1 MRAIWKR
8 NKVKVPYQTVVLK
21 GKKYPGRFDTPKV
34 FGALDI
40 KRVLPGR
47 SFVDLGCN
55 RGGLVFLAE
64 ECGALTTVGVDVSEK
79 NVEEAGQIGREGGSS
94 SRFYCA
100 SIQDFVPTMDQFD
113 IVVCMAVFRH
123 LYADLL
129 HEFDS
134 KAEKKKGFLVRDS
147 LDVLIRQD
155 VGHPP
160 EVISRYNQLIE
171 AMLEAS
177 RDRFIC
183 SYNDESGLIL
193 RRQQEVSRFF
203 RDRTDRVESI
213 EVFLADYKN
222 PKFVVVDIKLKAM
235 KQSLR
240 A

>member
-1 MRAIWKR
+1 MRDIWKR
-8 NKVKVPYQTVVLK
+8 NKVKVPYQTVVFK

-34 FGALDI
+34 FAALDI
-40 KRVLPGR
+40 KKDVAGR
-47 SFVDLGCN
+47 SFIDLGCN

-64 ECGALTTVGVDVSEK
+64 ECGALATVGVDVSEK
-79 NVEEAGQIGREGGSS
+79 NVEEAGQIGREGSS
-94 SRFYCA
+94 RSRFYCA

-129 HEFDS
+129 REFDS
-134 KAEKKKGFLVRDS
+134 TAEKKKGFLVRDS

-171 AMLEAS
+171 AMLGAS
-177 RDRFIC
+177 RNRFIC

-203 RDRTDRVESI
+203 CDRTDRVESI

-222 PKFVVVDIKLKAM
+222 PKFVVVDIKLKATN
-235 KQSLR
+235 QSLR